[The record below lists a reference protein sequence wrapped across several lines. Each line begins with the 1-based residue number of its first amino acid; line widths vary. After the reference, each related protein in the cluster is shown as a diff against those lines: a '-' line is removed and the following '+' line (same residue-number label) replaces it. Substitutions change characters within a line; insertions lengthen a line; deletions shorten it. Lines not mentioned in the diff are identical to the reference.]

1 MAMDKN
7 DAIAT
12 RDSRTVSLIPALLP
26 SVLID

>member
-7 DAIAT
+7 DATAK
-12 RDSRTVSLIPALLP
+12 RGSRTVSLIPALLP